1 MTTYKIL
8 VIDDAFFIRNLI
20 KKAVNRKPIKN
31 DISFEIVG
39 EAQNGNEG
47 LALAKELNPDIITV
61 DFNIPELNGLD
72 FAKYLKETNPKIPI
86 LMISSNTDP
95 NFPKE
100 VEDIGCHFLQKP
112 FQESFLWMRLDG
124 LVEEIQNFDESKIEP
139 TISQETKDLL
149 DEISMEVEA
158 EIDETPIEI
167 EEVSLPKVNKKNKSK
182 KKKKKNTNTNNL
194 FGLEIDDS
202 IIIKPKKENLDNTNE
217 KVESQKNDSK
227 NMNEKEELSNVK
239 DSFNNVVNI
248 KKDTPIIK
256 EEFLSSNENKVEE
269 SIEEDLKVE
278 QEPSTIVK
286 EDDYSINESE
296 SIDTNESIDNNETSI
311 EDNDSNDIII
321 EDEDESIII
330 DEDDEPI
337 VIDDEN
343 DNVIVIDD
351 DEEIVIENDSQENDE
366 DEIIIGEDE
375 EIDDKNEDVLD
386 DENLIINSNEENVET
401 EKDKK
406 IKSLKDN
413 VSYSYQNEMS
423 YVLHVMEKL
432 AMSTK
437 LDEVKSDVIEEENE
451 ANTLSNLGIETPII
465 REEDLTKE
473 EESEEFDK
481 LFAEFNPNI
490 DLSYI
495 GNQEEKKEEQ
505 RAEVKE
511 KLLQQS
517 PSITQQIE
525 IEPPKNDKV
534 RQIYNKENPNG
545 DDFIIPINDKPKKVS
560 IFTKIFN
567 FFSRHK

>member
-167 EEVSLPKVNKKNKSK
+167 EEVSLPKVNKKNKPK
-182 KKKKKNTNTNNL
+182 KKKKKNTNNL

-202 IIIKPKKENLDNTNE
+202 IVIKPKKENLDNTNE

-227 NMNEKEELSNVK
+227 NMNEKDGLSNVK
-239 DSFNNVVNI
+239 DSNI

-269 SIEEDLKVE
+269 SIEEDLKIE
-278 QEPSTIVK
+278 QEPSSIIK
-286 EDDYSINESE
+286 EDTYSINESE
-296 SIDTNESIDNNETSI
+296 SNSESGSIDNNETSI

-337 VIDDEN
+337 VIDDED
-343 DNVIVIDD
+343 DNVIIIDD

-511 KLLQQS
+511 KLLQQA

>member
-167 EEVSLPKVNKKNKSK
+167 EEVSLPKVNKKNKPK
-182 KKKKKNTNTNNL
+182 KKKKKNTNNL

-202 IIIKPKKENLDNTNE
+202 IVIKPKKENLDNTNE

-227 NMNEKEELSNVK
+227 NMNEKDGLSNVK
-239 DSFNNVVNI
+239 DSNI

-256 EEFLSSNENKVEE
+256 EEFLSSNENKVEK
-269 SIEEDLKVE
+269 SIEEDLKIE
-278 QEPSTIVK
+278 QEPSSIIK
-286 EDDYSINESE
+286 EDTYSINESE
-296 SIDTNESIDNNETSI
+296 SNSESGSIDNNETSI

-337 VIDDEN
+337 VIDDED

-351 DEEIVIENDSQENDE
+351 DEEIVIENDSQDDE

-511 KLLQQS
+511 KLLQQA

>member
-167 EEVSLPKVNKKNKSK
+167 EEVSLPKVNKKNKPK
-182 KKKKKNTNTNNL
+182 KKKKKNTNNL

-202 IIIKPKKENLDNTNE
+202 IVIKPKKENLDNTNE

-227 NMNEKEELSNVK
+227 NMNEKDGLSNVK
-239 DSFNNVVNI
+239 DSNI

-269 SIEEDLKVE
+269 SIEEDLKIE
-278 QEPSTIVK
+278 QEPSSIIK
-286 EDDYSINESE
+286 EDTYSINESE
-296 SIDTNESIDNNETSI
+296 SNSESGSIDNNETSI

-337 VIDDEN
+337 VIDDED

-451 ANTLSNLGIETPII
+451 ANTLSNLGIEAPII